1 MKRVTTHQ
9 AKTQLS
15 QLIKEACNGED
26 IVVCRGNLPM
36 VRLVPVEKASAS
48 GRPAVGQLTSGPVVY
63 SEGVFDP
70 LSDQDLEV
78 WGL

>member
-1 MKRVTTHQ
+1 
-9 AKTQLS
+9 
-15 QLIKEACNGED
+15 
-26 IVVCRGNLPM
+26 M